1 MEIIRWSCG
10 SGAGTISHQTPGSNA
25 LAPNFQLEC
34 RLCLGPEVINML
46 FWMYFGSRF
55 SLVIERLGRTRSG
68 VSEVSFILFPPLN
81 KPSASYNL
89 GLHIIR
95 DSAYLH
101 LASLALRGTWGFRR

>member
-1 MEIIRWSCG
+1 MKIIRWSCG

-25 LAPNFQLEC
+25 LAPDFQLER

-46 FWMYFGSRF
+46 FWMYFDSRF

-68 VSEVSFILFPPLN
+68 VSKEVSFILFPPLN

-89 GLHIIR
+89 GLHLI
-95 DSAYLH
+95 
-101 LASLALRGTWGFRR
+101 